1 MKKSKFASRI
11 YVAYLA
17 KKISTWHVRSF
28 KILANLSYPLPLGQ
42 KMEISVALVTVSVAI
57 AVVSWWV
64 WRTLKWVWFKPK
76 MLESYLRRQG
86 LSGTP
91 YTPLVGDLKR
101 NFSMLAEARSKPIK
115 LTDDIATRITPFPLQ
130 MLKTHGRTFF
140 TWFGTTPTI
149 TIMDPEQIKEAF
161 NKIYDFQKPHTFPL
175 GKVIATGLANY
186 DGEKWAKHRRIINPA
201 FHLEKIKKMVP
212 AFHQSCSEVVGE
224 WDKLVSEKGSSC
236 EVDVWPGLV
245 TITADVISRTAF
257 GSSYKEGQR
266 IFELQAELAQLIIQS
281 FLKSF
286 IPGYL
291 YLPTKSN
298 RRMKAAAREIQ
309 VILRGI
315 VNKRLRAREAGE
327 APSDD
332 LLGIL
337 LESNLGQ
344 AKGTE
349 MSTEDVMEEC
359 KLFYFAGQET
369 TSVLLVW
376 TMVLLSQHQEWQAR
390 AREEVKQVFED
401 KEPDT
406 DGLNQ
411 LKVMTM
417 ILYEVL
423 RLYPPVAQLNRA
435 IHKEMKL
442 GDLTLPG
449 GVQINLPILLVQ
461 HDTKLWGNDAAEFK
475 PERFKDGISKATKS
489 QVCFFPFGWGPRIC
503 IGQNFAI
510 LEAKMAMALIL
521 QRFSFELSPS
531 YVHAPYTVV
540 TLHPQFDYPTLSLSL
555 EEKMEI
561 SLASVTVAIAIA
573 VVSWWTWRTLKWV
586 WFKPKM
592 IESYLR
598 RQGLSG
604 TPYTPL
610 VGDLKRNSSMLAEAR
625 SKPIKLTDDIQ
636 QRVVPFPLHMLKTY
650 GRTFFTWFG
659 HIPTVTIMDPEQIKE
674 VLNKVYDFQKSPA
687 FPLGRLI
694 AAGLVS
700 DNGEKWA
707 KHRRIINPAFHL
719 EKIKIMVPAF
729 HQSCSEVVGEWD
741 KLVSEKGSSCEV
753 DVWPGLVSLTADVIS
768 RTAFGSSYKEG
779 QRIFELQA
787 ELAQLIIQVF
797 RKVVIPGY
805 MYLPTKNNRRIKAAA
820 REVQVILRGI
830 VDKRLRAREAGEA
843 PCNDLLGI
851 LLESNRMQ
859 AKGNGMSIKE
869 VMEEC
874 KLFYFAGQETTSALL
889 VWTMVLLSQHQDWQA
904 RAREEV
910 KQVFGDKEPDA
921 DGLNHLK
928 VMTTILYEVLRLYPS
943 ITHVTRTVH
952 KETKL
957 GDLTLPAGV
966 HISLPI
972 LLVQRDTELWG
983 DDAAEFKPERFSE
996 GLSKATKSQVS
1007 FFPFTWGPRVC
1018 IGQNF
1023 ALLEAKMAMSLI
1035 LQRFS
1040 FELSPSYVHAPYPIV
1055 TIQPQFG
1062 AQIILHK
1069 L

>member
-1 MKKSKFASRI
+1 MPYQIAIFRDIRVMSSPHQYLLQNSQSLNPENVSR
-11 YVAYLA
+11 
-17 KKISTWHVRSF
+17 
-28 KILANLSYPLPLGQ
+28 LSN
-42 KMEISVALVTVSVAI
+42 S
-57 AVVSWWV
+57 
-64 WRTLKWVWFKPK
+64 
-76 MLESYLRRQG
+76 
-86 LSGTP
+86 LS
-91 YTPLVGDLKR
+91 
-101 NFSMLAEARSKPIK
+101 
-115 LTDDIATRITPFPLQ
+115 
-130 MLKTHGRTFF
+130 
-140 TWFGTTPTI
+140 
-149 TIMDPEQIKEAF
+149 
-161 NKIYDFQKPHTFPL
+161 
-175 GKVIATGLANY
+175 
-186 DGEKWAKHRRIINPA
+186 
-201 FHLEKIKKMVP
+201 
-212 AFHQSCSEVVGE
+212 
-224 WDKLVSEKGSSC
+224 
-236 EVDVWPGLV
+236 
-245 TITADVISRTAF
+245 
-257 GSSYKEGQR
+257 
-266 IFELQAELAQLIIQS
+266 
-281 FLKSF
+281 
-286 IPGYL
+286 
-291 YLPTKSN
+291 
-298 RRMKAAAREIQ
+298 
-309 VILRGI
+309 
-315 VNKRLRAREAGE
+315 
-327 APSDD
+327 
-332 LLGIL
+332 
-337 LESNLGQ
+337 
-344 AKGTE
+344 
-349 MSTEDVMEEC
+349 
-359 KLFYFAGQET
+359 
-369 TSVLLVW
+369 
-376 TMVLLSQHQEWQAR
+376 LS
-390 AREEVKQVFED
+390 
-401 KEPDT
+401 
-406 DGLNQ
+406 
-411 LKVMTM
+411 
-417 ILYEVL
+417 
-423 RLYPPVAQLNRA
+423 
-435 IHKEMKL
+435 
-442 GDLTLPG
+442 
-449 GVQINLPILLVQ
+449 
-461 HDTKLWGNDAAEFK
+461 
-475 PERFKDGISKATKS
+475 
-489 QVCFFPFGWGPRIC
+489 
-503 IGQNFAI
+503 
-510 LEAKMAMALIL
+510 
-521 QRFSFELSPS
+521 
-531 YVHAPYTVV
+531 
-540 TLHPQFDYPTLSLSL
+540 LSLSL

-561 SLASVTVAIAIA
+561 SLAAVTISIAIA
-573 VVSWWTWRTLKWV
+573 VVSWWVWRTLKWV

-610 VGDLKRNSSMLAEAR
+610 VGDLMRNSSMMAEAR
-625 SKPIKLTDDIQ
+625 SKPIKLTDDIRP
-636 QRVVPFPLHMLKTY
+636 RVVPYPLQMLKTH

-674 VLNKVYDFQKSPA
+674 VFNKVYDFPKTHA

-700 DNGEKWA
+700 YDGDKWA

-787 ELAQLIIQVF
+787 ELGELIIKVF

-805 MYLPTKNNRRIKAAA
+805 MYLPTKDNRRIKAAA

-843 PCNDLLGI
+843 PCDDLLGI

-874 KLFYFAGQETTSALL
+874 KLFYFAGQETTTVLL

-928 VMTTILYEVLRLYPS
+928 VMTMILYEVLRLYPPV
-943 ITHVTRTVH
+943 TQVTRTIH

-1040 FELSPSYVHAPYPIV
+1040 FELSPSYVHAPYPIITIHPEFV
-1055 TIQPQFG
+1055 TISLVMWWTWKTLKWVWLKPKMLELYLRGQGLPGTPYTPLVGDFRNFRVLMKARTKPINLTDDIIPRVMPVTLHMLQTHGRTFFTWLGPTPIISIMDPEQIKQVFNRVYDFQKPHTLPLARLIATGLVFSDGDKWAKHRRIINPAFHRDKIKNMVPTFHRCCIEVVSEWEKLVSDKGTSCEVDVWPWLLNLSADVISRTAFGSSYKQGQRIFQLQAELAQLIILSVQKTYIPGWQYLPTKSNRRMIAIDREIQAILRRIISNRETAIEAGEAPSDDLLSILLESNLGQAQGDGMSIEDVIEECKLFYIAGQETTSVLLVWTMVLLSQHQDWQDRAREEVMKVFGNKEPDTEGMNQLKVVTMILYEVLRLYPPVIQLNRAVHKEMKLGDLTVPGGVQINLPVLLVQRDTELWGDDAAEFKPERFQEGLSKATKSQVSFFPFGWGPRICIGQSYALLEAKMAMALILHRFSFELSPSYVHAPYTVITLHPQFG
-1062 AQIILHK
+1062 AHLLLHQARGVP
-1069 L
+1069 LD